1 MSAPGGNGL
10 VQVSQETP
18 PDEDVL
24 VTVGLSKAF
33 GGVRAV
39 DSVSLAVKRGS
50 ISALIGPNGAGKTTF
65 FNLVTGRL
73 RADHGSVVLH
83 GRDVTHLS
91 MPAVARHG
99 MARSFQDLRVFAS
112 LTALENLEVYAL
124 NPSATSLWLTIA
136 APWRQRRAGRLA
148 RDRSLQVLE
157 SLRIAD
163 LRHTPVA
170 DLSFAQQKLV
180 SLGRLLVRQPELVLL
195 DEPASGLDER
205 EREELMSTI
214 GRLAAE
220 GITVCFV
227 EHNLDVVRGIA
238 KWVYFMTEGR
248 LAQQGPPTTIFGSP
262 ELAEVYFGVRSDTT
276 GPVHG

>member
-1 MSAPGGNGL
+1 MNASEGTGPSH
-10 VQVSQETP
+10 VSPEAEQA
-18 PDEDVL
+18 EDVL

-39 DSVSLAVKRGS
+39 DSVSLSVRMGS

-65 FNLVTGRL
+65 FNLVTGRM
-73 RADHGSVVLH
+73 RADSGSVFLH
-83 GRDVTHLS
+83 GREMTRLS

-99 MARSFQDLRVFAS
+99 MARSFQDLRMFAS
-112 LTALENLEVYAL
+112 LTVLENLEVYAL
-124 NPSATSLWLTIA
+124 SPSATSLWLTVA
-136 APWRQRRAGRLA
+136 APWRQRRAGRIA

-157 SLRIAD
+157 SLRISD

-180 SLGRLLVRQPELVLL
+180 SLGRLLVRQPKLVLL

-205 EREELMSTI
+205 EREELMSAI
-214 GRLAAE
+214 GRLASG

-238 KWVYFMTEGR
+238 EWVYFMAEGK
-248 LAQQGPPTTIFGSP
+248 LAQQGPPATIFGSP
-262 ELAEVYFGVRSDTT
+262 ELAEVYFGVRSGST
-276 GPVHG
+276 GAVHG